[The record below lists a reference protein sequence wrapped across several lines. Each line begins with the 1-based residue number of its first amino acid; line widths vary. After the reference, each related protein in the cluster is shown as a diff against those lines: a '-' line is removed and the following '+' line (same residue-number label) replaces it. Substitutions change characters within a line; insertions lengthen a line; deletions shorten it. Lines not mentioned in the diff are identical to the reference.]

1 MYYVLNTLWKL
12 QRCHAVRPRNT
23 IYGSTAV
30 TPLHLLPC
38 SASNNKGI
46 LPVTTDGQTPVSF
59 THHSHLDLLTDGQS
73 SQLLCKY
80 VILFPELIVIR
91 PATPACHPQS
101 LIHAFRAPTKHT
113 TFGEN
118 PASPSA
124 GYILG
129 RCQAAVM
136 LLHTILFGYLP
147 PRWLVPDPIR
157 NRFVYG

>member
-80 VILFPELIVIR
+80 VILFPEFMWHR
-91 PATPACHPQS
+91 RATSAYHLQS
-101 LIHAFRAPTKHT
+101 LIHAFLTHHV
-113 TFGEN
+113 GEN
-118 PASPSA
+118 RNSPSP
-124 GYILG
+124 GYILVLCSG
-129 RCQAAVM
+129 VIVR
-136 LLHTILFGYLP
+136 LHTVLFGYP
-147 PRWLVPDPIR
+147 PRVRSIVPDRIR
-157 NRFVYG
+157 TRFVYG